1 MDSYNL
7 APFLPAVGLQR
18 LFFLP
23 VLRELGWGFPY
34 LNSVLNSQIHSRRTC
49 VYTVAPWGEG
59 TGILAPFSLGLSIT
73 QKSAEQSQGLGFGSK
88 LRPFE

>member
-49 VYTVAPWGEG
+49 VYTVAPCR
-59 TGILAPFSLGLSIT
+59 
-73 QKSAEQSQGLGFGSK
+73 
-88 LRPFE
+88 LRPAGWFQVSQRKT